1 MVFTGRKYRVKL
13 QLRPF
18 EHGTCGPVGGDG
30 TLRPWGTL
38 EAVRFVTVILTTFLR
53 CNVSY
58 RIAAIGDLH
67 IWGRVPQRLFAEFE
81 SLRERADVLVITGD
95 ITNNGMLVQA
105 ERAAE
110 LLRLA
115 RIPIVAVM
123 GNHDRRA
130 LLRMPRYIDI
140 LERAGVTFL
149 DGSTFELTGPAG
161 SLGFAGVS
169 GSGGG
174 FWPLEGPDTLTR
186 RAVQRLAVRA
196 RSEARRL
203 ERALSSLTTELKIVI
218 THVSPTLS
226 TLKGEPLFKFWLLG
240 NCEFGQVIDR
250 HDVDLVYHGHAH
262 LGNLFGETTGGTP
275 VCNVARDVTQG
286 IVVHELSAGPKQ
298 SAPAVACV
306 PTGARI

>member
-1 MVFTGRKYRVKL
+1 
-13 QLRPF
+13 
-18 EHGTCGPVGGDG
+18 
-30 TLRPWGTL
+30 
-38 EAVRFVTVILTTFLR
+38 VT
-53 CNVSY
+53 Y

-67 IWGRVPQRLFAEFE
+67 IWGKVPKRLFAEFE
-81 SLRERADVLVITGD
+81 SLRDRADVLVITGD

-140 LERAGVTFL
+140 LERAGVRFL
-149 DGSTFELTGPAG
+149 DGTTFEINGPAG

-174 FWPLEGPDTLTR
+174 FWPIEGPDTLPR
-186 RAVQRLAVRA
+186 RAMQRLAVRA
-196 RSEARRL
+196 RSEAERL
-203 ERALSSLTTELKIVI
+203 ERALSSLTTELKVVI

-250 HDVDLVYHGHAH
+250 HEVDLVYHGHAH
-262 LGNLFGETTGGTP
+262 LGNLFGETAGGTP
-275 VCNVARDVTQG
+275 VFNVAHDVSRG
-286 IVVHELSAGPKQ
+286 IVLHELSANHKPL
-298 SAPAVACV
+298 SHTATSIPA
-306 PTGARI
+306 GARI

>member
-1 MVFTGRKYRVKL
+1 
-13 QLRPF
+13 
-18 EHGTCGPVGGDG
+18 
-30 TLRPWGTL
+30 
-38 EAVRFVTVILTTFLR
+38 
-53 CNVSY
+53 VSY

-67 IWGRVPQRLFAEFE
+67 IWGRVPKRLFSEFE
-81 SLRERADVLVITGD
+81 SLRDRADVLVITGD

-110 LLRLA
+110 LLRLV

-140 LERAGVTFL
+140 LERAGVNFL
-149 DGSTFELTGPAG
+149 DGTTFELSGPSG

-174 FWPLEGPDTLTR
+174 FWPIEGPDTLPR
-186 RAVQRLAVRA
+186 RTMQRLAVRA
-196 RSEARRL
+196 RSEAQRL
-203 ERALSSLTTELKIVI
+203 ESALSSLKTELKVVI

-240 NCEFGQVIDR
+240 NCEFGRVIDR
-250 HDVDLVYHGHAH
+250 HGVDLVYHGHAH
-262 LGNLFGETTGGTP
+262 LGNLFGETAGGTP
-275 VCNVARDVTQG
+275 VFNVAHDVSRG
-286 IVVHELSAGPKQ
+286 IVMHELGAGHKPR
-298 SAPAVACV
+298 SHTAASIPV
-306 PTGARI
+306 GARI